1 MDKLKIWVEN
11 IDKPLIMLHSGAGRV
26 LSGYTR
32 EKRMQRQQLL
42 ADFTQESY
50 KILLAEN
57 SRKAVL
63 HALIQM
69 ENQPDF
75 FNAGIGSKLQMDG
88 KVRVSAAMMDGSKQK
103 ISAVYNAE
111 ELKNPSI
118 IADFLLEKRDRN
130 VDGTG
135 SDILRIKLGIGRTNL
150 VTEKQLKLWQ
160 KKIEGKTGTVGAVA
174 IDKNGNLFA
183 GTSTGGKGFEF
194 PGRVSDTPT
203 PAGNFATPNIAIS
216 ATGKGEQILDI
227 NLCGAI
233 AYKFSTGETLF
244 NAIHESLMLLPPE
257 KTEIGI
263 IAITNTGDV
272 GFAFTSEGMNVGIA
286 FGKNSLL
293 ML

>member
-11 IDKPLIMLHSGAGRV
+11 FGKPLIMVHSGAGRV
-26 LSGYTR
+26 LSGYPR
-32 EKRMQRQQLL
+32 EIRMQRQQLL
-42 ADFTQESY
+42 EDFTIESH
-50 KILLAEN
+50 KILLAEGA
-57 SRKAVL
+57 RKAVL
-63 HALIQM
+63 HALVQM

-75 FNAGIGSKLQMDG
+75 FNAGIGSKLQKDG
-88 KVRVSAAMMDGSKQK
+88 KVRVSAAMMDGNNQR

-118 IADFLLEKRDRN
+118 LADYLLEQKDRN
-130 VDGTG
+130 LDSTG
-135 SDILRIKLGIGRTNL
+135 AEILQNELGIDKTNL
-150 VTEKQLKLWQ
+150 VTEKQLKRWQ

-174 IDKNGNLFA
+174 LDADGNLFA

-216 ATGKGEQILDI
+216 ATGTGEQILDM

-233 AYKFSTGETLF
+233 AYKLSSGKTLY
-244 NAIHESLMLLPPE
+244 NSIHESLMLLPPE
-257 KTEIGI
+257 NTEIGI
-263 IAITNTGDV
+263 IAITNTGDA
-272 GFAFTSEGMNVGIA
+272 GFAFTSEGMNVGITH
-286 FGKNSLL
+286 GKDNLI